1 MPIARFV
8 NAEEIVQLWNE
19 VNPVNKIGRETA
31 YGWRDDL
38 LAAWEKKHPSI
49 PIPCKTKKI
58 IPYVWLEEWIGEDV
72 YRGLV
77 IDPLTLA
84 KMDSLRLTENMSRS
98 EFISKIINE
107 YKAKEKDVHPD

>member
-38 LAAWEKKHPSI
+38 IAAWEKKHPSF

-107 YKAKEKDVHPD
+107 YERKEKDVNPD